1 MFEFEYATFHLRS
14 TLTHFSPYHT
24 PSLPPLPSLPPNRYS
39 PTTIK
44 FAMALLAK
52 TTTTV
57 YKELAE
63 HFFLPS
69 VRHVEGQTQAQRCE
83 FDGPRQEVIASMA
96 DIARERGYEE
106 EDCVGCVSFD
116 AMKMA
121 DGVYFHAHTG
131 RLMGLACEELNAHLL
146 IAEFKR
152 RASNDTQDETPPTR
166 ATEHLV
172 AYVSVSILVRLNIRI
187 SVYNSSVHTRV
198 LAWSVLL

>member
-52 TTTTV
+52 TSTTV

-152 RASNDTQDETPPTR
+152 RTRYTHVSHTHTHPIPTLTHR
-166 ATEHLV
+166 PCPLRPV
-172 AYVSVSILVRLNIRI
+172 PRCRSR
-187 SVYNSSVHTRV
+187 SSSRP
-198 LAWSVLL
+198 LP